1 MPRRLSPDVR
11 NAVLAAAAAEASNQG
26 DRRIGT
32 EHLLLGLLHDPQSPA
47 ARALGVSLEQAL
59 AASQRLDVEALA
71 SVGINVAAVP
81 SATAPARV
89 RRLRPLT
96 SGARNALVRSVN
108 ESRAGGAKYIDSTHF
123 LLALLDCQR
132 PDAAA
137 ELLHALAVDP
147 EVVRSRLA
155 TRAA

>member
-11 NAVLAAAAAEASNQG
+11 NAVLTAAATEASNQG

-32 EHLLLGLLHDPQSPA
+32 EHLLLALLHDQTSPA
-47 ARALGVSLEQAL
+47 AQALGVTLDQAR

-71 SVGINVAAVP
+71 TVGINVAAVP
-81 SATAPARV
+81 GATAPARV

-96 SGARNALVRSVN
+96 SGSRSVLVRSVN
-108 ESRAGGAKYIDSTHF
+108 ESRERKMKYIDATHF
-123 LLALLDCQR
+123 LLALLECQR

-137 ELLHALAVDP
+137 ALLHALGVDSEAV
-147 EVVRSRLA
+147 RQRLSA
-155 TRAA
+155 KAV